1 MLQGLDLTIE
11 KLGRGAAVTA
21 LRYAPSGD
29 LLAVGHRD
37 SSIELL
43 DVRGDY
49 TVHIAL
55 ATLFKYLCSSGG
67 WGITWI
73 LSHNMWLWY
82 M

>member
-1 MLQGLDLTIE
+1 MILQGLDLTIE

-37 SSIELL
+37 SNIELL

-49 TVHIAL
+49 TVRTGRSIPF
-55 ATLFKYLCSSGG
+55 ATIDVRLMY
-67 WGITWI
+67 
-73 LSHNMWLWY
+73 
-82 M
+82 